1 MLHGICYMGN
11 YVFTVTQR
19 IIIYTMCG
27 PTMLF
32 EIRFILFYIILYL
45 VLLSCS
51 YFSLLCSFSLSL
63 SLNDVYLCIL
73 GCEFYVLSSL
83 LTFFILIRSYYILY
97 FAFCILDV
105 DTNWY
110 IQFGTILVLVMFG
123 DEVACLISFT

>member
-1 MLHGICYMGN
+1 MLHGKCYMGN

-27 PTMLF
+27 PTMSF
-32 EIRFILFYIILYL
+32 EIRFILFYIILFL

-51 YFSLLCSFSLSL
+51 YFSLLCSFSL

-83 LTFFILIRSYYILY
+83 LTFFFCYVLI
-97 FAFCILDV
+97 AFCILH
-105 DTNWY
+105 
-110 IQFGTILVLVMFG
+110 FGCRYKLVYSIWNYFG
-123 DEVACLISFT
+123 SCNVWR

>member
-1 MLHGICYMGN
+1 MLHGKCYMGN

-27 PTMLF
+27 PTMSF

-63 SLNDVYLCIL
+63 NDVYLCIL

-83 LTFFILIRSYYILY
+83 LTFFFDTFLLH
-97 FAFCILDV
+97 FVFCILDV